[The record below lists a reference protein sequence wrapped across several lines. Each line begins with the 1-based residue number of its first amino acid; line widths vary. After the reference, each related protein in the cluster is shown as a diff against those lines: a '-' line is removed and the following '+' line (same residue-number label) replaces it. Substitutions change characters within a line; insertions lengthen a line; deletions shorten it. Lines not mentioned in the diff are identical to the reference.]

1 MKNYR
6 FYGEEMEALGQRLD
20 AARTALSNA
29 KTDWAQNYWQQNVE
43 RLLLQW
49 RLLPILHDGEA
60 QLTIIPRWEVMY
72 DSFEK
77 HDGSFGHGLDDK
89 VFEFFFKKSPDL
101 EWSWNNNREKRLAKA
116 Q

>member
-20 AARTALSNA
+20 AARTALANS
-29 KTDWAQNYWQQNVE
+29 KTGWARNYWQQNVD

-77 HDGSFGHGLDDK
+77 HEGVDGSDFMDK
-89 VFEFFFKKSPDL
+89 IYNTVVNTTPDL
-101 EWSWNNNREKRLAKA
+101 QWSWDNNREKRLAKA